1 MNVVL
6 EKLVTHHYIMFS
18 MMYYKMSRSVGCYPL
33 SLCISWSCC
42 KNHEGQIII
51 HHQNVKLEKDVVCLS
66 FPCELVGELILV
78 YHSNS
83 YSVAY
88 EERFVVIH
96 VPCLTST
103 TVVMLLVN
111 SNSEVRNYCFRIVFI
126 FFLKQSVDILV
137 SHQCFHVNWTNAGL
151 ENMLIVILVD

>member
-1 MNVVL
+1 MLVVIL
-6 EKLVTHHYIMFS
+6 CLCTSVDHVVRIMRVKLLFT
-18 MMYYKMSRSVGCYPL
+18 
-33 SLCISWSCC
+33 
-42 KNHEGQIII
+42 I
-51 HHQNVKLEKDVVCLS
+51 HHQNVKLEKEVVCLS
-66 FPCELVGELILV
+66 FPCELVGELVIV

-111 SNSEVRNYCFRIVFI
+111 SNSEFRNCFRIVFI
-126 FFLKQSVDILV
+126 FFLKQSLDIVLAM
-137 SHQCFHVNWTNAGL
+137 NAS
-151 ENMLIVILVD
+151 MLTEPMQDWKTC

>member
-1 MNVVL
+1 MLVVIL
-6 EKLVTHHYIMFS
+6 CLCTSVDYVVTITRVKLLFT
-18 MMYYKMSRSVGCYPL
+18 
-33 SLCISWSCC
+33 
-42 KNHEGQIII
+42 I
-51 HHQNVKLEKDVVCLS
+51 HHQNVRLETDVVCYS

-103 TVVMLLVN
+103 TVMLLVN
-111 SNSEVRNYCFRIVFI
+111 SNSIFIPHERNNSTQDFTTAHARLVTTLELRHSCIIPRPLPRYPRN
-126 FFLKQSVDILV
+126 LSVTLSQTRPL
-137 SHQCFHVNWTNAGL
+137 SHFKALHATSVTL
-151 ENMLIVILVD
+151 E